1 MGLANPALT
10 TVWSTVTLR
19 GDWGSLAPIS
29 SEGCH
34 EAMGVVKKHLAED
47 GLSRP
52 TQALCQVPHLSTC
65 PHAPIRPTLGGEE
78 GDLLGLEVRRG
89 GRGGQGWG

>member
-10 TVWSTVTLR
+10 KVWRTVTL
-19 GDWGSLAPIS
+19 GADWGSLAPLFF

-65 PHAPIRPTLGGEE
+65 PHGPPCPTLG
-78 GDLLGLEVRRG
+78 
-89 GRGGQGWG
+89 W